1 MSILR
6 NGHVVVSNLRVKGYN
21 ICYTYMY
28 VHTYV
33 YIHTYTCPSQSE
45 KSHGCV
51 SSTVRVNG
59 DMPPPWSRWS
69 WAKYVYFA
77 RETQEDSNGRS
88 YVFIFLF
95 FKFFI
100 QIVTRHT

>member
-1 MSILR
+1 
-6 NGHVVVSNLRVKGYN
+6 
-21 ICYTYMY
+21 MY
-28 VHTYV
+28 IHTYV

-51 SSTVRVNG
+51 SSTVRVNS

-77 RETQEDSNGRS
+77 REAQDDSDGRS
-88 YVFIFLF
+88 HIFIWRRDRKLCSWYNVFPQLQSSTYMLIFLVL
-95 FKFFI
+95 I
-100 QIVTRHT
+100 QAVTFGLL